1 MSIICI
7 LGGLGYIGSH
17 IGLRFLRCNVEVLL
31 IDNLSNS
38 SISVLKNIYEMYKNV
53 MFEDCDI
60 NNVEKLGSILTKYNI
75 STVIYTFRD
84 SFTSHNTNYIYN
96 YNIVNTILSIFK
108 AIDIGNKNEN
118 KINKLIFASNV
129 DIYTSN
135 NPVHLENDE
144 FNIGN
149 PFSFLI
155 CIKEKLITDYYIT
168 RKHISV
174 IILRLSVPVGSHSIF
189 HDIYE
194 DKNYITKNPNLQ
206 NNLLAHYIYN
216 HKFNIYGC
224 NYNTIDGSPNVNL
237 LSVFDIGDAFWNAY
251 MSMNNQSRFFKTYN
265 IANNNVYTI
274 LQLIKGLSFYNQKNK
289 ITTDLR
295 FYISNNLSHKGI
307 NRIYSIVAVQADLKW
322 CPYRNIFEDIS
333 EIIERVQYKIRLNSI
348 LESDNEN
355 ILIILNDEYQ
365 S

>member
-17 IGLRFLRCNVEVLL
+17 IGLKFLKSNVEVLL

-38 SISVLKNIYEMYKNV
+38 SISVLKNIYEIYKNV

-60 NNVEKLGSILTKYNI
+60 NNVEKLGCILTKYNI

-84 SFTSHNTNYIYN
+84 SFTSNSGNYIYN
-96 YNIVNTILSIFK
+96 YSIVNTLLSVFK

-135 NPVHLENDE
+135 KPVHLENDE
-144 FNIGN
+144 FDISN

-168 RKHISV
+168 KKHISV
-174 IILRLSVPVGSHSIF
+174 IILRLSIPVGSHPIF
-189 HDIYE
+189 HDMYK
-194 DKNYITKNPNLQ
+194 DSNYIIKNPNLQ

-224 NYNTIDGSPNVNL
+224 NYKTVDGSCNVNL
-237 LSVFDIGDAFWNAY
+237 ISIFDVCDAFWYAY
-251 MSMNNQSRFFKTYN
+251 VFINNQTRVFKTYN
-265 IANNNVYTI
+265 IANNNIYTI
-274 LQLIKGLSFYNQKNK
+274 FQLIKGLTFCNQKNK
-289 ITTDLR
+289 ITTELR
-295 FYISNNLSHKGI
+295 FYISNNLSHKLI
-307 NRIYSIVAVQADLKW
+307 NRVYSIEAARLDLNW
-322 CPYRNIFEDIS
+322 YPYGIIFEDIS
-333 EIIERVQYKIRLNSI
+333 EIIKRIQYNI
-348 LESDNEN
+348 LLKSTTELEDEN
-355 ILIILNDEYQ
+355 ILIILSQ
-365 S
+365 